1 MNYAKEYLKFE
12 KRMKKQAEEYRNL
25 GMTEEQ
31 IEEMAR
37 FDRQAFL
44 SDLRFYKHNISLEE
58 GESLGEDMNC
68 LMKKYPDSFVSQTQ
82 SHTEYGRFGWIN
94 DIDDP
99 GLYAKL
105 ISLPKKDLEIITMYA
120 FENCSQEEIAE
131 KLGVSQQTISNRIKG
146 YRNLLSSDEKGNA
159 A

>member
-12 KRMKKQAEEYRNL
+12 KRMKKQAEEYRSL

-31 IEEMAR
+31 IEKMAR
-37 FDRQAFL
+37 FDREVFL

-58 GESLGEDMNC
+58 GENLGEDMNC

-82 SHTEYGRFGWIN
+82 SHTEYDRFGWIN
-94 DIDDP
+94 DIEEP
-99 GLYAKL
+99 KLYAKL
-105 ISLPKKDLEIITMYA
+105 VKLPKKDLEIITMYA

-131 KLGVSQQTISNRIKG
+131 KLGVSQQTVSNRIKG
-146 YRNLLSSDEKGNA
+146 YRDLLSSDEKGNA